1 MPVLA
6 GNLFNLT
13 TNCGRHAIG
22 IARRLFD
29 QFSVVFLRCAELRVD
44 EMQMDWR
51 DKMPGET
58 RQAASKQPQTA
69 DRDRDRESVTESQS
83 ESVSPSLSHSLSL
96 RLELS
101 PSPSLG

>member
-22 IARRLFD
+22 IARRRFD

-58 RQAASKQPQTA
+58 RQAASRQPQTA
-69 DRDRDRESVTESQS
+69 DRDRESVTESQS
-83 ESVSPSLSHSLSL
+83 ESVSPSLSQSLSP

>member
-22 IARRLFD
+22 IARRRFD

-58 RQAASKQPQTA
+58 RQAGRQQTA
-69 DRDRDRESVTESQS
+69 TDGDRDRESVTESQS
-83 ESVSPSLSHSLSL
+83 ESVSP
-96 RLELS
+96 
-101 PSPSLG
+101 G